1 MTDKNNNNSIRSKLT
16 LKLSPSV
23 INNSNTTTNNS
34 SNKKTSNSVQ
44 VTIKG
49 RKNPQKDSLKL
60 NSKDLNKNELEAR
73 MQAISKDS
81 SKFSESD
88 IKTHEI
94 LSKITKE
101 NRQNET
107 KNQEKPESLP
117 EEKIIEEIP
126 QEEILHEKN

>member
-1 MTDKNNNNSIRSKLT
+1 MTDKNNNNPTRSKLT

-60 NSKDLNKNELEAR
+60 KNL
-73 MQAISKDS
+73 
-81 SKFSESD
+81 
-88 IKTHEI
+88 
-94 LSKITKE
+94 
-101 NRQNET
+101 
-107 KNQEKPESLP
+107 
-117 EEKIIEEIP
+117 
-126 QEEILHEKN
+126 